1 MRMRDRWLAPRESSP
16 LLLLIL
22 LIAALL
28 PTSLHA
34 QQGRRDDWQRVPD
47 VMAALAIG
55 EGSQVADVGAG
66 SGYFTAH
73 LSRYVGGGGR
83 VYAVDISERAL
94 AQLRQ
99 LVESRGRE
107 NVEVVRGEID
117 DPKLP
122 ESTLDAVLVV
132 NAYHMMTEY
141 RAMLSGMHRALK
153 PGGRIVIIDRIPSD
167 PVAARD
173 RQTAQYEL
181 SIDLVAGELRDAGF
195 EVLEQDQLFAES
207 GQGRQQW
214 MLIARR

>member
-34 QQGRRDDWQRVPD
+34 QQGSRDDWQRVPD

-73 LSRYVGGGGR
+73 LSRYVGDGGR

-99 LVESRGRE
+99 LVESRGLE

-122 ESTLDAVLVV
+122 ESSLDAVLVV

-141 RAMLSGMHRALK
+141 SAMLSGMHKALK